1 MKKPRARRRR
11 GEIAVLLHVL
21 DEAFDRLAWHGTN
34 LRGALRGVTA
44 RQADWRPAPGRHN
57 IREIAM
63 HAAYWKYRVRNRLTG
78 ERGEGFPLRG
88 NNWHDLPPVT
98 QKRWRA
104 ERELLDRSHRDLM
117 KTVEEFPEELLSR
130 RLGGTQG
137 RTAFR
142 EIAGIALHD
151 VYHTGQIQLLKA
163 LQKEAR

>member
-1 MKKPRARRRR
+1 M
-11 GEIAVLLHVL
+11 
-21 DEAFDRLAWHGTN
+21 
-34 LRGALRGVTA
+34 
-44 RQADWRPAPGRHN
+44 
-57 IREIAM
+57 
-63 HAAYWKYRVRNRLTG
+63 
-78 ERGEGFPLRG
+78 
-88 NNWHDLPPVT
+88 T